1 MKNRAS
7 RYLLKTG
14 IILILST
21 SAVLEVKTSAIES
34 PMVTIPAGELN
45 MGTNQ
50 FIKIPILISSALLW
64 VSWRILRLNTYQPS
78 HFHYC
83 LRHIS
88 AI

>member
-64 VSWRILRLNTYQPS
+64 VSWRILR
-78 HFHYC
+78 
-83 LRHIS
+83 
-88 AI
+88 